1 MLDYFVLLPA
11 AYYEASILTR
21 RVETPCSLGVMDLC
35 RRYKYPSV
43 NAFQPSSIPFISE
56 GSELGEVTE
65 FYADRE
71 HLETV
76 IHSGQI
82 PLISNTQKHLKYPLD
97 VPRSG
102 KYVVV
107 IDYITVR
114 DYDSLYVLNVRI
126 DDKDTETNEYGTA
139 TMYPCLFSM
148 SCRQP
153 IVDKDS
159 KEMEF
164 EFDVSDLKPLEIY
177 VSIMSLNSPKSS
189 FLLSLTPFLLTA
201 WLRRLWKSSYH
212 LSDCNPS

>member
-21 RVETPCSLGVMDLC
+21 KIETPCSLGLMDLC

-43 NAFQPSSIPFISE
+43 NAFQPSNIPFISE

-65 FYADRE
+65 FYSDPE

-82 PLISNTQKHLKYPLD
+82 PVISNTQKHLKYPLD
-97 VPRSG
+97 VPRTG

-107 IDYITVR
+107 VDYITVR
-114 DYDSLYVLNVRI
+114 HYDSLYTLNVRI
-126 DDKDTETNEYGTA
+126 DDKDNENNEFGTA
-139 TMYPCLFSM
+139 YMYPCLFSM

-164 EFDVSDLKPLEIY
+164 DFDVSDLKPLEIY
-177 VSIMSLNSPKSS
+177 VS
-189 FLLSLTPFLLTA
+189 
-201 WLRRLWKSSYH
+201 
-212 LSDCNPS
+212 

>member
-21 RVETPCSLGVMDLC
+21 KIEHPCSLGSMDLC

-43 NAFQPSSIPFISE
+43 NAFQPSTTPFISE
-56 GSELGEVTE
+56 GSELGEVTD
-65 FYADRE
+65 YYSNPE
-71 HLETV
+71 HLEAI

-82 PLISNTQKHLKYPLD
+82 PVISNTQKHLKYPLD
-97 VPRSG
+97 VPRTG
-102 KYVVV
+102 KYIVV

-114 DYDSLYVLNVRI
+114 DYDNLYVLNVRI
-126 DDKDTETNEYGTA
+126 DDKDNENSEFGTA

-153 IVDKDS
+153 IVDKNS

-164 EFDVSDLKPLEIY
+164 DFDVSDLKPLEIY
-177 VSIMSLNSPKSS
+177 VRTFTQLIISKLNAIS
-189 FLLSLTPFLLTA
+189 FSFSMTSKTTERLLS
-201 WLRRLWKSSYH
+201 SQ
-212 LSDCNPS
+212 

>member
-21 RVETPCSLGVMDLC
+21 KIETPCSLGSLDLC

-43 NAFQPSSIPFISE
+43 NDFQPSTVPFISE
-56 GSELGEVTE
+56 GAELSEVTE
-65 FYADRE
+65 YYSDRE
-71 HLETV
+71 HLETI

-82 PLISNTQKHLKYPLD
+82 PVISNTQRHLKYPLE
-97 VPRSG
+97 VPRNG
-102 KYVVV
+102 KYIIV

-114 DYDSLYVLNVRI
+114 DYDSLYILNVRI
-126 DDKDTETNEYGTA
+126 DDKDNKEGDYGTA

-148 SCRQP
+148 PCRQP

-164 EFDVSDLKPLEIY
+164 EFEVSDLQPIEIY
-177 VSIMSLNSPKSS
+177 VSLNINKNYI
-189 FLLSLTPFLLTA
+189 FPFLWT
-201 WLRRLWKSSYH
+201 
-212 LSDCNPS
+212 